1 MNVKQYLRQVWR
13 LDNTVNAKLEQLEA
27 LRSMTTKITGTLTD
41 NRVQESLSSDK
52 IPKLI
57 CKIIE
62 LDKEITTDIDR
73 LVDLK
78 AEVMR
83 KIDNIPDEDYRLL
96 LTLRYLNFKT
106 WEYIAVEM
114 NYTYKWVHELHKRA
128 LAEFDKEY
136 IEIHT

>member
-13 LDNTVNAKLEQLEA
+13 LDNTVNAKLEQLEM
-27 LRSMTTKITGTLTD
+27 LRSLTTKITSNLKED
-41 NRVQESLSSDK
+41 RVQESLSSDK

-83 KIDNIPDEDYRLL
+83 KIDNIPDDDYRLL

-106 WEYIAVEM
+106 WEQIAVEM
-114 NYTYKWVHELHKRA
+114 NYTYKWVHEIHKRA